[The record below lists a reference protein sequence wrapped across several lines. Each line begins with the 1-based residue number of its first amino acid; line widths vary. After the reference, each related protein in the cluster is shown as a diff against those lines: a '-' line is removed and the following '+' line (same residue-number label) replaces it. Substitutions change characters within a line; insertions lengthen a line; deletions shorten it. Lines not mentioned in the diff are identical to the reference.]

1 MEKEHILKMSN
12 ISKSFPGVKALS
24 NVDLE
29 LSKGEVLALLGE
41 NGAGK
46 STLIKILSG
55 DYTADEG
62 EIWIDGEKVIGADPR
77 KTLALGVSVIYQEMN
92 LGAALS
98 VAENIFI
105 GNLPLK
111 KGPLKL
117 VDFEKLRVMTE
128 ELLERIGLKDM
139 DPFTPVAS
147 LSIAEQQMVEIAK
160 ALSHHAKILVMDEPT
175 AALNDEEIA
184 ILFGLVRR
192 LKADGTAIIYIS
204 HRLDEVFEITDR
216 IQVMRDGHRV
226 ADLNTADT
234 NKDELITH
242 MVGRE
247 VTQMYPDRDQ
257 NHIGDVVLKVE
268 NLSSNYIK
276 DVSFDVRAGEIVG
289 FFGLMGSGRTEIV
302 EMVFGARK
310 KLSGKITVS
319 GIEQKIEMPADGKA
333 AGMGYV
339 PSDRKGEGL
348 FLTQSVAMNIS
359 NNVLNDISGKIGILD
374 FKKEAG
380 LVNEWIDALRI
391 KTPGMDTLTQSLS
404 GGNQQKVVLAKW
416 LTSKP
421 KILILNEP
429 TRGID
434 VGAKAEIYN
443 LINELSKQ
451 GLAFIMVS
459 SELPEVMAMSDRVVV
474 IHEGRYKGTVMREDF
489 TQEKLLATAIGGDHE

>member
-1 MEKEHILKMSN
+1 MEKEQILLMKN

-29 LSKGEVLALLGE
+29 LYKGEVLALMGE

-55 DYTADEG
+55 DYRADEG
-62 EIWIDGEKVIGADPR
+62 EIWIGGKQVVGADPR
-77 KTLALGVSVIYQEMN
+77 VTLDLGVSVIYQEMN

-111 KGPLKL
+111 KGPLKI
-117 VDFEKLRVMTE
+117 VDFDKLRAMTE
-128 ELLERIGLKDM
+128 ELLERIGLKGM
-139 DPFTPVAS
+139 DPFTPVS
-147 LSIAEQQMVEIAK
+147 DLSIAEQQMVEIAK
-160 ALSHHAKILVMDEPT
+160 ALSQNAKILVMDEPT

-184 ILFGLVRR
+184 ILFGLVKR

-216 IQVMRDGHRV
+216 IQIMRDGCRV
-226 ADLNTADT
+226 AELNTAET
-234 NKDELITH
+234 NKNELIAH
-242 MVGRE
+242 MVGRK
-247 VTQMYPDRDQ
+247 VTNMYPERDQ
-257 NHIGDVVLKVE
+257 SHIGDVVLKVE
-268 NLSSNYIK
+268 NLSSKYIK

-302 EMVFGARK
+302 EMAFGARK
-310 KLSGKITVS
+310 KLSGKITIDNQEVAIHNP
-319 GIEQKIEMPADGKA
+319 GDGKI

-359 NNVLNDISGKIGILD
+359 NNVLDAISNKIGILD

-380 LVNEWIDALRI
+380 LVNQWIDSLRI
-391 KTPGMDTLTQSLS
+391 KTPGMDTLTQTLS

-416 LTSKP
+416 LTAKP

-451 GLAFIMVS
+451 GIAFIMVS

-489 TQEKLLATAIGGDHE
+489 TQEKLLATAIGGEND

>member
-1 MEKEHILKMSN
+1 MEKEQVLLMKG

-29 LSKGEVLALLGE
+29 LYKGEVLALLGE

-55 DYTADEG
+55 DYKADEG
-62 EIWIDGEKVIGADPR
+62 EIYIDGKQVVGADPR
-77 KTLALGVSVIYQEMN
+77 VTLGLGVSVIYQEMN
-92 LGAALS
+92 LGAHLS
-98 VAENIFI
+98 IAENIFI
-105 GNLPLK
+105 GNLPLR

-117 VDFEKLRVMTE
+117 VDYKKLREMTE
-128 ELLERIGLKDM
+128 ELLERIGLQHM
-139 DPFTPVAS
+139 DPFALVST

-160 ALSHHAKILVMDEPT
+160 ALSQNAKILVMDEPT

-184 ILFGLVRR
+184 ILFDLVKR

-216 IQVMRDGHRV
+216 IQVMRDGCRV
-226 ADLNTADT
+226 ANLETAAT
-234 NKDELITH
+234 HKHELIAH

-247 VTQMYPDRDQ
+247 ITNMYPVRTQD
-257 NHIGDVVLKVE
+257 HIGDVVLKAE
-268 NLSSNYIK
+268 NLRSKYIK

-302 EMVFGARK
+302 EMLFGARSK
-310 KLSGKITVS
+310 ASGKITV
-319 GIEQKIEMPADGKA
+319 GGEEFVIKNPDNGKT

-339 PSDRKGEGL
+339 PSDRKGQGL
-348 FLTQSVAMNIS
+348 FLTQSVALNVS
-359 NNVLNDISGKIGILD
+359 NNVLEKITNKIGLLN
-374 FKKEAG
+374 FKKEAD

-391 KTPGMDTLTQSLS
+391 KTPGMDTLVSSLS
-404 GGNQQKVVLAKW
+404 GGNQQKIVLAKW
-416 LTSKP
+416 LTAKP
-421 KILILNEP
+421 KVLILNEP

-451 GLAFIMVS
+451 GIAFIMVS
-459 SELPEVMAMSDRVVV
+459 SELPEIMAMSDRVVV
-474 IHEGRYKGTVMREDF
+474 IHEGKYKGTVMREDF
-489 TQEKLLATAIGGDHE
+489 TQEKLLATAIGGENE